1 MKYYK
6 FIYFLAFVLGMSTWA
21 QAQST
26 PCTGNAYSTNAD
38 FFRASASAQS
48 GDATASKKK
57 AVIAARTAITSQI
70 KAKAEMAAKSQ
81 KKFGNAEWE
90 QFSDLIHMATQQ
102 EAANLKVIC
111 ENSRQSGGKYK
122 TDVVVELP
130 KAGVLSTIINQIKSD
145 DKLKGLFEESQFK
158 QAFYAGAAAVRRRA
172 RKTYL
177 RGAALYR
184 SRKPR
189 FRRSPV

>member
-6 FIYFLAFVLGMSTWA
+6 LICLLTLFLGMSTWV
-21 QAQST
+21 QAQNA
-26 PCTGNAYSTNAD
+26 PCTGSEYSTNAE

-57 AVIAARTAITSQI
+57 AVITARTTITNQI

-81 KKFGNAEWE
+81 SKFGNAELT
-90 QFSDLIHMATQQ
+90 QFLDLIQMATQQ

-111 ENSRQSGGKYK
+111 ENSRQTGGKYK

-130 KAGVLSTIINQIKSD
+130 KAAVLSTIISQVKSD
-145 DKLKGLFEESQFK
+145 DKLKGIFEEGKFK
-158 QAFYAGAAAVRRRA
+158 QSF
-172 RKTYL
+172 
-177 RGAALYR
+177 
-184 SRKPR
+184 
-189 FRRSPV
+189 

>member
-1 MKYYK
+1 MLLM
-6 FIYFLAFVLGMSTWA
+6 IACMIQAPTMVAGMFP
-21 QAQST
+21 

-158 QAFYAGAAAVRRRA
+158 QAF
-172 RKTYL
+172 
-177 RGAALYR
+177 
-184 SRKPR
+184 
-189 FRRSPV
+189 

>member
-1 MKYYK
+1 
-6 FIYFLAFVLGMSTWA
+6 MSTWA

-48 GDATASKKK
+48 GDATASQKK

-81 KKFGNAEWE
+81 KFGNAEWE

-130 KAGVLSTIINQIKSD
+130 KAGVLSTIINQIKMMIN
-145 DKLKGLFEESQFK
+145 
-158 QAFYAGAAAVRRRA
+158 
-172 RKTYL
+172 
-177 RGAALYR
+177 
-184 SRKPR
+184 
-189 FRRSPV
+189 

>member
-6 FIYFLAFVLGMSTWA
+6 LICLLTLFLGMSTWV
-21 QAQST
+21 QAQNA
-26 PCTGNAYSTNAD
+26 PCTGSEYSTNAE

-57 AVIAARTAITSQI
+57 AVITARITITNQI

-81 KKFGNAEWE
+81 SKFGNAELT
-90 QFSDLIHMATQQ
+90 QFLDLIQMATQQ

-111 ENSRQSGGKYK
+111 ENSRQTGGKYK

-130 KAGVLSTIINQIKSD
+130 KAAVLSTIISQVKSD
-145 DKLKGLFEESQFK
+145 DKLKGIFEEGKFK
-158 QAFYAGAAAVRRRA
+158 QSF
-172 RKTYL
+172 
-177 RGAALYR
+177 
-184 SRKPR
+184 
-189 FRRSPV
+189 

>member
-38 FFRASASAQS
+38 FRASASAQS

-158 QAFYAGAAAVRRRA
+158 QAF
-172 RKTYL
+172 
-177 RGAALYR
+177 
-184 SRKPR
+184 
-189 FRRSPV
+189 

>member
-6 FIYFLAFVLGMSTWA
+6 FIYFLAFVLGISTWA

-26 PCTGNAYSTNAD
+26 PCTGNTYSTNAD

-57 AVIAARTAITSQI
+57 AIITARTAITNQI

-81 KKFGNAEWE
+81 NKFGNAEWE
-90 QFSDLIHMATQQ
+90 QFLDLIQMVTQQ

-111 ENSRQSGGKYK
+111 ENSRQNGGKYK

-145 DKLKGLFEESQFK
+145 DKLKGLFEESQFN
-158 QAFYAGAAAVRRRA
+158 QAF
-172 RKTYL
+172 
-177 RGAALYR
+177 
-184 SRKPR
+184 
-189 FRRSPV
+189 

>member
-57 AVIAARTAITSQI
+57 AVIAARTAMTSQV
-70 KAKAEMAAKSQ
+70 KAKADVAAKSL

-158 QAFYAGAAAVRRRA
+158 QAF
-172 RKTYL
+172 
-177 RGAALYR
+177 
-184 SRKPR
+184 
-189 FRRSPV
+189 

>member
-6 FIYFLAFVLGMSTWA
+6 FIYFLAFVLGISTWA

-26 PCTGNAYSTNAD
+26 PCTGNTYSTNAD

-57 AVIAARTAITSQI
+57 AIITARTAITNQI

-81 KKFGNAEWE
+81 NKFGNAEWE
-90 QFSDLIHMATQQ
+90 QFLDLIQMVTQQ

-111 ENSRQSGGKYK
+111 ENSRQNGGKYK
-122 TDVVVELP
+122 QTL
-130 KAGVLSTIINQIKSD
+130 
-145 DKLKGLFEESQFK
+145 
-158 QAFYAGAAAVRRRA
+158 
-172 RKTYL
+172 
-177 RGAALYR
+177 
-184 SRKPR
+184 
-189 FRRSPV
+189 

>member
-6 FIYFLAFVLGMSTWA
+6 LICLLTLFLGMSTWV
-21 QAQST
+21 QAQNA
-26 PCTGNAYSTNAD
+26 PCTGSEYSTNAE

-57 AVIAARTAITSQI
+57 AVITARTTITNQI

-81 KKFGNAEWE
+81 SKFGNAELT
-90 QFSDLIHMATQQ
+90 QFLDLIQMATQQ

-111 ENSRQSGGKYK
+111 ENSRQTGGKYK

-130 KAGVLSTIINQIKSD
+130 KAAVLSTIISQVKSD
-145 DKLKGLFEESQFK
+145 DKLKGIFEEGKFK
-158 QAFYAGAAAVRRRA
+158 QAF
-172 RKTYL
+172 
-177 RGAALYR
+177 
-184 SRKPR
+184 
-189 FRRSPV
+189 

>member
-111 ENSRQSGGKYK
+111 ENSRQSGGK
-122 TDVVVELP
+122 
-130 KAGVLSTIINQIKSD
+130 
-145 DKLKGLFEESQFK
+145 
-158 QAFYAGAAAVRRRA
+158 
-172 RKTYL
+172 
-177 RGAALYR
+177 
-184 SRKPR
+184 
-189 FRRSPV
+189 

>member
-70 KAKAEMAAKSQ
+70 KAKAEMAAK
-81 KKFGNAEWE
+81 WE

-158 QAFYAGAAAVRRRA
+158 QAF
-172 RKTYL
+172 
-177 RGAALYR
+177 
-184 SRKPR
+184 
-189 FRRSPV
+189 

>member
-1 MKYYK
+1 MH
-6 FIYFLAFVLGMSTWA
+6 IA
-21 QAQST
+21 QTQTSSV
-26 PCTGNAYSTNAD
+26 PQHQL
-38 FFRASASAQS
+38 RAVMPLPPKRRRSLQP
-48 GDATASKKK
+48 
-57 AVIAARTAITSQI
+57 V
-70 KAKAEMAAKSQ
+70 Q

-158 QAFYAGAAAVRRRA
+158 QAF
-172 RKTYL
+172 
-177 RGAALYR
+177 
-184 SRKPR
+184 
-189 FRRSPV
+189 

>member
-102 EAANLKVIC
+102 E
-111 ENSRQSGGKYK
+111 NSRQSGGKYK

-158 QAFYAGAAAVRRRA
+158 QAF
-172 RKTYL
+172 
-177 RGAALYR
+177 
-184 SRKPR
+184 
-189 FRRSPV
+189 

>member
-38 FFRASASAQS
+38 FFRASASVQS

-90 QFSDLIHMATQQ
+90 QFSDLINMATQQ
-102 EAANLKVIC
+102 EAANLKVI
-111 ENSRQSGGKYK
+111 
-122 TDVVVELP
+122 
-130 KAGVLSTIINQIKSD
+130 
-145 DKLKGLFEESQFK
+145 
-158 QAFYAGAAAVRRRA
+158 
-172 RKTYL
+172 
-177 RGAALYR
+177 
-184 SRKPR
+184 
-189 FRRSPV
+189 

>member
-1 MKYYK
+1 
-6 FIYFLAFVLGMSTWA
+6 
-21 QAQST
+21 
-26 PCTGNAYSTNAD
+26 
-38 FFRASASAQS
+38 
-48 GDATASKKK
+48 
-57 AVIAARTAITSQI
+57 
-70 KAKAEMAAKSQ
+70 MAAKSQ

-145 DKLKGLFEESQFK
+145 DKLKGLFEESKFK
-158 QAFYAGAAAVRRRA
+158 QAF
-172 RKTYL
+172 
-177 RGAALYR
+177 
-184 SRKPR
+184 
-189 FRRSPV
+189 